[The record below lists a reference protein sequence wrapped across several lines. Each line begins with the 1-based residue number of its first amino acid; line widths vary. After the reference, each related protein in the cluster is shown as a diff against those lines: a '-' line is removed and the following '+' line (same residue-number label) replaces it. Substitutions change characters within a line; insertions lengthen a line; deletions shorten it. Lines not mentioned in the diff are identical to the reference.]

1 MENEE
6 LIQKLTELSVSLN
19 NVKEQIP
26 SIIKNME
33 SLLTNDTL
41 TNFRLEESNKTV
53 SKLNDDIS
61 ELEENLVSVC
71 KDVESIKIK
80 DEKIFRILD
89 VLKIKVENYEN
100 KCAEYRKQND
110 EKCKIQKP
118 KTGFWEYVSKIPPLI
133 TIFVFIS
140 SILYGLFKL
149 YFKIIT
155 QLGIPF

>member
-71 KDVESIKIK
+71 KDVESIKI
-80 DEKIFRILD
+80 
-89 VLKIKVENYEN
+89 
-100 KCAEYRKQND
+100 
-110 EKCKIQKP
+110 
-118 KTGFWEYVSKIPPLI
+118 
-133 TIFVFIS
+133 
-140 SILYGLFKL
+140 
-149 YFKIIT
+149 
-155 QLGIPF
+155 